1 MLEFAWP
8 LAALAIAL
16 PWLVARYVPAA
27 APLASS
33 LRVPFL
39 REACDWQAA
48 AGGARP
54 RLRRGLALAA
64 FAALAAAACRPQWV
78 GDPVNWSPSGRSML
92 LALDLSGSMR
102 GVVAGT
108 DVGLDAVR
116 HTARRFI
123 AGRTGDRIGLIVFG
137 TRAHLQAP
145 PTFDLRAL
153 ADMVDETFIGLA
165 GEGTAL
171 GDAIA
176 LSVARLRT
184 MQSDERVLILL
195 TDGSS
200 TEGTVDMTDAANLAR
215 YNGVRVHSI
224 GIGAPLP
231 DNAQRTGDGLDERA
245 LKLVAERTGGRYFR
259 AETSDSL
266 KRIYEAL
273 DRYEPAARDQRRYEE
288 RTELYAWPLGL
299 ALALALAAFA
309 ARIVPLRVRRA

>member
-8 LAALAIAL
+8 VVLASVLL
-16 PWLVARYVPAA
+16 PWLVARVVPAA
-27 APLASS
+27 SPLAAP

-39 REACDWQAA
+39 REARDWQAA
-48 AGGARP
+48 ARGARP
-54 RLRRGLALAA
+54 RVRRSLALLA
-64 FAALAAAACRPQWV
+64 FAALVAAACRPQWV
-78 GDPVNWSPSGRSML
+78 GEPVSVSPSGRSML
-92 LALDLSGSMR
+92 IALDLSGSMR

-116 HTARRFI
+116 RTARRFI

-145 PTFDLRAL
+145 PTYDLGAL
-153 ADMVDETFIGLA
+153 GEMVDETFIGLA

-184 MQSDERVLILL
+184 MQSDERVLILM

-200 TEGTVDMTDAANLAR
+200 TEGVVDMTEAASLAR
-215 YNGVRVHSI
+215 HNGVRVHSI
-224 GIGAPLP
+224 GIGAPLA
-231 DNAQRTGDGLDERA
+231 DNAQRTGDGLDEKA
-245 LKLVAERTGGRYFR
+245 LKLVSDQTGGRYFR
-259 AETSDSL
+259 AETSDAL

-273 DRYEPAARDQRRYEE
+273 ERYEPAARDPRRYQE

-299 ALALALAAFA
+299 AFLLALAAFA
-309 ARIVPLRVRRA
+309 AGAVPLRPRRA

>member
-8 LAALAIAL
+8 FAALAIAL
-16 PWLVARYVPAA
+16 PWLVARFVPPAE
-27 APLASS
+27 PLATS

-39 REACDWQAA
+39 REARAWQEA
-48 AGGARP
+48 AGGTRP
-54 RLRRGLALAA
+54 RLRHVLAFAA
-64 FAALAAAACRPQWV
+64 FAALAAAASRPQWV
-78 GDPVNWSPSGRSML
+78 GDPSGAPASGRSML

-108 DVGLDAVR
+108 DIGLDVVR
-116 HTARRFI
+116 RTARRFI

-153 ADMVDETFIGLA
+153 GEMVDEAFIGLA

-176 LSVARLRT
+176 LGVARLRT
-184 MQSDERVLILL
+184 MQSEERVLILL

-200 TEGTVDMTDAANLAR
+200 TEGVIDMAEAAQLAR
-215 YNGVRVHSI
+215 HYGVRVHSI

-231 DNAQRTGDGLDERA
+231 DSAQRTGDGLDERA
-245 LKLVAERTGGRYFR
+245 LKLVAAQTGGRYFR
-259 AETSDSL
+259 ADSGDAL

-273 DRYEPAARDQRRYEE
+273 EHYEPAAHDERRHRD

-299 ALALALAAFA
+299 AFLLCLAAFA
-309 ARIVPLRVRRA
+309 AGAGNLRLRRK

>member
-8 LAALAIAL
+8 LAVVALAM
-16 PWLVARYVPAA
+16 PWLVARFVPAA
-27 APLASS
+27 APIGVP

-39 REACDWQAA
+39 REAREWQRA

-54 RLRRGLALAA
+54 RVRRFLALAA
-64 FAALAAAACRPQWV
+64 FAALVAAACRPQWV
-78 GDPVNWSPSGRSML
+78 GDPISQSASGRSLL

-116 HTARRFI
+116 RTARKFI
-123 AGRTGDRIGLIVFG
+123 AGRSGDRIGLIVFG

-153 ADMVDETFIGLA
+153 GEMVDETFIGLA

-176 LSVARLRT
+176 VAVARLRT

-200 TEGTVDMTDAANLAR
+200 TEGTVDMADAAQLAR
-215 YNGVRVHSI
+215 QYGVRVHSI
-224 GIGAPLP
+224 GIGAPLA
-231 DNAQRTGDGLDERA
+231 DSARRTGDGLDERA
-245 LKLVAERTGGRYFR
+245 LKLVAAQTGGRYFR
-259 AETSDSL
+259 AESSDAL
-266 KRIYEAL
+266 KRVYDAL
-273 DRYEPAARDQRRYEE
+273 ERVEPAEHEERRFRE
-288 RTELYAWPLGL
+288 RTELYAWPL
-299 ALALALAAFA
+299 ALALAFALLAAGA
-309 ARIVPLRVRRA
+309 GRLRMRPA